1 MRDGA
6 TTETEDLMQTLAAIT
21 GAVAVLA
28 IHTRDGDH
36 EGPPLLKQLEDARY
50 SSVGVNDGAKGRA
63 SSRLELNLDAH
74 MLWEDIA
81 GRIASMLS
89 EVTDTKARDSNATG
103 NLLVWW
109 SLWRRIE
116 HDADEAQRVHRNLTR
131 MAQRIRDLFDPPM
144 SVPLRGVSCPECGW
158 DRATVT
164 DRGLVNE
171 TFALTVTMVDG
182 DVVATCHAC
191 RHRWT
196 GRTEVIHLG
205 RLTGMEI
212 DADRIRDALAPVT
225 AEEPDVDDATST

>member
-1 MRDGA
+1 M
-6 TTETEDLMQTLAAIT
+6 TTTNTDQNIEQLLDTIGD
-21 GAVAVLA
+21 AVTVLA
-28 IHTRDGDH
+28 IRTRDGDH
-36 EGPPLLKQLEDARY
+36 EGQPLLKQLEDARY
-50 SSVGVNDGAKGRA
+50 SSPSSNDGARGRA
-63 SSRLELNLDAH
+63 SSRLGLNLDAH
-74 MLWEDIA
+74 MLWEDVT
-81 GRIASMLS
+81 GRITSMLS
-89 EVTDTKARDSNATG
+89 EVTDTRARDSNATG

-109 SLWRRIE
+109 SLWRWIE
-116 HDADEAQRVHRNLTR
+116 HEADEAQRVHRHLTR
-131 MAQRIRDLFDPPM
+131 MVRRIRDLFDPPM
-144 SVPLRGVSCPECGW
+144 SVPLRGVACPVCGW